1 MNRHALS
8 TLALAVL
15 AAALCSAPAAAQ
27 SALQRC
33 DKPMADA
40 DHLAQTLAE
49 CSAALEA
56 ARSSLSTVA
65 SSSTGPEEK
74 LVTTTSSLT
83 VDLTRAAM
91 TAPLHGRLVAYYTYA
106 AYGAGDPAQCS
117 PLSHIGKGPEGRC
130 RQGVADLGFVRAR
143 YGSAAELNA
152 ACRQTDSESGAG
164 AAACCSLIA
173 ESRNRPDPCAT
184 MAPKCI
190 DAVTCRA
197 IFGSWAGEAG
207 SCRSLPM
214 PQEGDCKGDECHR
227 LREERVSNCEADALF
242 ARAFKAKNIG
252 ECGGS
257 ERCRVLMGAGKTV
270 SREISTKDLRN
281 PVGAWFLRSGWTTPL
296 VVGRTREPLK
306 PLPPAAAAA
315 VKKLDFNGFVCAEP
329 LSSLGNR
336 QAITAV
342 LNTAHTCLSDVETA
356 SARPS
361 RALTEAIDE
370 REEKL
375 IRLGLR
381 LNKYFEGG
389 KPAKASA
396 PAPK

>member
-1 MNRHALS
+1 MNKYALS

-15 AAALCSAPAAAQ
+15 AAALFSAPAAAQ

-40 DHLAQTLAE
+40 DHLALTLTE

-56 ARSSLSTVA
+56 ARTSLSTA
-65 SSSTGPEEK
+65 AGATNGPDEK
-74 LVTTTSSLT
+74 VVTTTSSLS

-91 TAPLHGRLVAYYTYA
+91 TEPLHGRLVAYYTYA
-106 AYGAGDPAQCS
+106 AYGAGDPSQCS
-117 PLSHIGKGPEGRC
+117 SLSHIGSVQESLC
-130 RQGVADLGFVRAR
+130 RQGLSDLAFVRAR
-143 YGSAAELNA
+143 YGSSAELSA
-152 ACRQTDSESGAG
+152 ACRQTDSESGPG

-197 IFGSWAGEAG
+197 IFGSWAGEAAA
-207 SCRSLPM
+207 CRSLPM
-214 PQEGDCKGDECHR
+214 PQEGDCKGDECRR
-227 LREERVSNCEADALF
+227 LREERVANCEADALF
-242 ARAFKAKNIG
+242 ARAFKGKNIG

-257 ERCRVLMGAGKTV
+257 ERCRVLMGAGKAV
-270 SREISTKDLRN
+270 SREIATKDLRN
-281 PVGAWFLRSGWTTPL
+281 PVGAWFLKSGWKTPL
-296 VVGRTREPLK
+296 VVARTREPLK
-306 PLPPAAAAA
+306 PLPPAAGAA

-329 LSSLGNR
+329 LSSVGNR
-336 QAITAV
+336 QAISAV
-342 LNTAHTCLSDVETA
+342 LNAAHTCLSDVETA

-361 RALTEAIDE
+361 RALSEAIDE

-381 LNKYFEGG
+381 LNKHFEGG
-389 KPAKASA
+389 KPAKAAA